1 MNIKT
6 NKSKEVGRSRA
17 VPPPDK
23 SRPRKKTHQKVG
35 KVSFTSRRCFS
46 ALKTLGKLGSFLLLV
61 AIVASIFA
69 YAYTS
74 ERFNLREI
82 EFVGCNETDPAYL
95 EQIVREIFPANILSI
110 DLGKLKSRLEAET
123 WIKHVEIR
131 RILPSSLTVY
141 VEERVPTVILEMKNE
156 LMIADSDGIL
166 LGHYD
171 PKFGKLDVPVFRGVL
186 GEDKESYRLHQERNS
201 ASIRQ
206 ALIMLSEIESG
217 LPGYTRGISEVDIS
231 DPKNLKIMLV
241 DDTAEVYLGGE
252 QYFDRLNTFLTNQG
266 EYQKLKNQYEEFA
279 SIDLRF
285 KDQIIYRPRRL
296 RSGSTTGNG
305 PKLQD
310 IRIDR

>member
-6 NKSKEVGRSRA
+6 NKSKEVRRSRA

-23 SRPRKKTHQKVG
+23 SRSRKKAHQKVG
-35 KVSFTSRRCFS
+35 TVSFKSRRCFS

-61 AIVASIFA
+61 AIVASILA
-69 YAYTS
+69 YAYTAD
-74 ERFNLREI
+74 RFNLREI
-82 EFVGCNETDPAYL
+82 EFVGCSETDPEYL
-95 EQIVREIFPANILSI
+95 EQIVRKIFPANILSI

-131 RILPSSLTVY
+131 RVLPSNLTIY
-141 VEERVPTVILEMKNE
+141 VEERTPTVILEMQNE
-156 LMIADSDGIL
+156 LMIADGDGIL

-171 PKFGKLDVPVFRGVL
+171 PRFGKLDVPVFRGVL
-186 GEDKESYRLHQERNS
+186 GEDTESYRLHQERNS

-206 ALIMLSEIESG
+206 AVIMLSEIESG
-217 LPGYTRGISEVDIS
+217 LPGYTGGISEVDIS

-252 QYFDRLNTFLTNQG
+252 NFLDRLNTFLTNQD

-296 RSGSTTGNG
+296 RSGAATGSG
-305 PKLQD
+305 QKLED